1 MKKEIKKETKI
12 YRYKSPGDMVFSLVE
27 KLVNGNL
34 KQKTLLYLGK
44 ELDNDL
50 KFRLKS
56 EALAFKSTLLFKL
69 ITTAQEE
76 EMKKNIIE
84 DAKSM
89 DQINYYRAVLA
100 DRIILEQEINKWSK
114 MDVPIPKTIL
124 KNKIENSNKNLTKI
138 ISN

>member
-1 MKKEIKKETKI
+1 MKKEKIKKKNKKI
-12 YRYKSPGDMVFSLVE
+12 YRYKSPGEKVFNLVE
-27 KLVNGNL
+27 KIVNGNL

-84 DAKSM
+84 DSQTM
-89 DQINYYRAVLA
+89 EQINYYRAVLA

-114 MDVPIPKTIL
+114 MDVPIPKTVNV
-124 KNKIENSNKNLTKI
+124 KNNNKNLTKI

>member
-1 MKKEIKKETKI
+1 MKKEKIKKKNKKI
-12 YRYKSPGDMVFSLVE
+12 YRYKSPGEKVFNLVE
-27 KLVNGNL
+27 KIVNGNL

-84 DAKSM
+84 DSKTM
-89 DQINYYRAVLA
+89 EQINYYRAVLA

-114 MDVPIPKTIL
+114 MDVPIPKTINV
-124 KNKIENSNKNLTKI
+124 KNNNKNLTKI